1 MIQRIALRRTLA
13 HGAVSIADVIR
24 PDTDFQ
30 VQAYSVFNSVRFFFQ
45 YLSIYI
51 LHSEWP
57 LISAATF

>member
-24 PDTDFQ
+24 PDTDFE
-30 VQAYSVFNSVRFFFQ
+30 VQAYSVFISVSFF
-45 YLSIYI
+45 SIRI
-51 LHSEWP
+51 NTLRSEWP

>member
-13 HGAVSIADVIR
+13 HGDVSIADVIR

-30 VQAYSVFNSVRFFFQ
+30 VQAYNVFISVRFS
-45 YLSIYI
+45 SILI
-51 LHSEWP
+51 NTLRSEWP

>member
-13 HGAVSIADVIR
+13 HGDVSIADVIR

-30 VQAYSVFNSVRFFFQ
+30 VQAYNVFISVRFFF
-45 YLSIYI
+45 SILI
-51 LHSEWP
+51 NTLRSEWP

>member
-24 PDTDFQ
+24 PDTDFE
-30 VQAYSVFNSVRFFFQ
+30 VQAYSVVISVRFFA
-45 YLSIYI
+45 I
-51 LHSEWP
+51 LINTLQSEWP